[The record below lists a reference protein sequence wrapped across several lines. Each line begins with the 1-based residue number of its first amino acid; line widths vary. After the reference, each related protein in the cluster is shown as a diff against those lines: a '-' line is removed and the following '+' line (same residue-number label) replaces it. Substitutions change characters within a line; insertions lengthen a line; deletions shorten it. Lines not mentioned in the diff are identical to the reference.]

1 MMAPKTKFTKEDIVN
16 AAFEIARTE
25 GLDGITTRKVADQL
39 GSSVAPIYVN
49 FKQLDELK
57 KEVVLKV
64 GALGKQLAAEINSG
78 NPFHDIG
85 VASIR
90 FAREYSVLFRDLV
103 MKPNA
108 FMEDYD
114 EDMGDDLV
122 DMMKADEHLEQL
134 SHEQLQLLLLKMR
147 IFQTGLSVMVANGLL
162 PPSMTEEQMIEL
174 LDNTAQHIVIG
185 MQHSNQPDE

>member
-1 MMAPKTKFTKEDIVN
+1 MAPKTKFTREAIID

-25 GLDGITTRKVADQL
+25 GLDGITTRKVAEQL

-57 KEVVLKV
+57 KEVVLKI

-78 NPFHDIG
+78 NPFRDIG
-85 VASIR
+85 LASIR
-90 FAREYSVLFRDLV
+90 FARDYSVLFRDLV
-103 MKPNA
+103 MRPNA
-108 FMEDYD
+108 YLQSYD

-122 DMMKADEHLEQL
+122 AMMKGDEQLEGL
-134 SHEQLQLLLLKMR
+134 SHEQLQLLLLQMR

-162 PPSMTEEQMIEL
+162 PPALTEDEMVQL
-174 LDNTAQHIVIG
+174 LDSTAQHIVIG
-185 MQHSNQPDE
+185 MQHSVQPDE

>member
-1 MMAPKTKFTKEDIVN
+1 MAPKTKFTKEDIID

-25 GLDGITTRKVADQL
+25 GLDGMTTRKVADQL

-49 FKQLDELK
+49 FKQLDDLK

-64 GALGKQLAAEINSG
+64 AELGKQWAADINSG

-85 VASIR
+85 VVSIR

-103 MKPNA
+103 MKPNE
-108 FMEDYD
+108 FMQDYD
-114 EDMGDDLV
+114 EDLGDDLV
-122 DMMKADEHLEQL
+122 EMMKGDEHLDGFSQ
-134 SHEQLQLLLLKMR
+134 EQLQLLLLNMR

-162 PPSMTEEQMIEL
+162 PPSMTEEQMVDL
-174 LDNTAQHIVIG
+174 LDNAAKHMING
-185 MQHSNQPDE
+185 MRYSEASEE